1 MPDLRLIGP
10 LIRSTPAGIKR
21 ALGQSRALPND
32 LLREASRRLGITALL
47 VAVLWT
53 VATIADHLA
62 IRMQTHGSPRWLE
75 LGPDEAFAAIGIS
88 ASLALYAFSRRTD
101 RDPAFV
107 LDLGLVY
114 LVVIGFTIGLM
125 IHWHPVPSSWPVS
138 PVISWVGVAVLIF
151 AAIIPNTPV
160 KTFVAG
166 FVAVSMNPLSMLIAK
181 ARGTWDFGAPANALL
196 MHYPDYLIVG
206 VSVVVAYVVR
216 RLGQQV
222 AQAREMGSYQLGEMI
237 GRGGMGEVYRA
248 THRMLARPAAIKL
261 IRPEMVGAG
270 SGEAAQLA
278 VRRFRREAEA
288 AASLRSPHTVELYDL
303 GVTEDET
310 MYFVMELLEGMTLEA
325 LVSRDGPLPPGRA
338 IHILRQVCESLAE
351 AHATGLIHRDIK
363 PANIHVGRLGL
374 THDFVKVLDFG
385 LVKSVGEKGTG
396 VMAGAAGPSLATGTG
411 LTPGTPA
418 YMAPEMALG
427 EPVDARADIYAVGCV
442 AYYLLTG
449 QLVFEAE
456 TSVNMMLKHAMET
469 PVPPSE
475 RAAIAVPPALE
486 RVILACL
493 EKEPGDRPQSALALS
508 QSLASIAEVAWSEQ
522 DAADW
527 WRANAGTPA
536 IGSSP
541 GVATEVP
548 A

>member
-1 MPDLRLIGP
+1 MVGNRLGAISLGGPFQLAPRPIAPPRPEGRMPDLRLIGP

-47 VAVLWT
+47 VAVFWT

-222 AQAREMGSYQLGEMI
+222 AQAREMGSYQLGELI

-325 LVSRDGPLPPGRA
+325 ARRAVTGRCRRAGRSTSCARSANRWPRRMRRVSSTA
-338 IHILRQVCESLAE
+338 TSSLR
-351 AHATGLIHRDIK
+351 
-363 PANIHVGRLGL
+363 
-374 THDFVKVLDFG
+374 
-385 LVKSVGEKGTG
+385 
-396 VMAGAAGPSLATGTG
+396 
-411 LTPGTPA
+411 
-418 YMAPEMALG
+418 
-427 EPVDARADIYAVGCV
+427 
-442 AYYLLTG
+442 
-449 QLVFEAE
+449 
-456 TSVNMMLKHAMET
+456 TSTWE
-469 PVPPSE
+469 
-475 RAAIAVPPALE
+475 
-486 RVILACL
+486 
-493 EKEPGDRPQSALALS
+493 
-508 QSLASIAEVAWSEQ
+508 
-522 DAADW
+522 
-527 WRANAGTPA
+527 
-536 IGSSP
+536 GSGSR
-541 GVATEVP
+541 TIS
-548 A
+548 